1 MQNKCQQY
9 LSHLSDHVI
18 VFDGAMGTNLQK
30 LHLTTR
36 HFGGEK
42 YAGCIDYLNITYPQA
57 VESVHQSFL
66 EVGVD
71 VIETNTFRSNRI
83 TLSEFGLAHKT
94 EEINIRG
101 AQLARKIADA
111 FTTEDHVRF
120 VAGSMGPSGKLLS
133 LKTDAEDK
141 QAISFDE
148 IRDIY
153 QQQAQSLIA
162 GGVDLLLIETAQ
174 DILEVKA
181 AIRGIHDA
189 FERSGVVLPIQAQV
203 TLDTNGHMLMGTDI
217 EAVLTILEGMEIDII
232 GLNCSTGPVHMEP
245 SIKYLSRHSRLPISC
260 LPNAGI
266 PINQDG
272 EARYPLSAED
282 FSHAMVSF
290 VTKYHIST
298 VGGCCGTTPDHLRLL
313 VDQVGNKPHIQR
325 EIKVQPAL
333 SSASHAVHLKQEP
346 APFLIGERLN
356 TQGSR
361 AFKTLMLANDL
372 ESAVQIGKQQ
382 LAGGAHALDICTA
395 LTEDA
400 NEAWRTAE
408 LVKLLASQIDL
419 PLVIDSTDP
428 DVMLAALQSA
438 PGRCL
443 LNSINLENGE
453 EKARQ
458 ILSLARQFN
467 AAVIALT
474 IDEEGMAAT
483 SRKKLEIAQRIY
495 HLAGD
500 ECGLDPYAIVFDPL
514 TFTLASGSRETAD
527 AGNQTLEGI
536 KLIKRYLP
544 DTYTVLGVS
553 NISFGLGAQARKVLN
568 SVFLTHAVKAGL
580 DMAILNPIQITPY
593 TAISSKIREL
603 AEDLIFNQGPNAL
616 EKYIEH
622 FRSEKISKRKKADR
636 QIENLSIEEKIK
648 RHILLRDRGHLE
660 EDIDAYIKKDTGADH
675 QEKALQVLNSVLL
688 PAMQEIG
695 DQFASGEL
703 ILPFVLQSAEIMRA
717 ATDHLETYLER
728 TLGSTKGSFILATVY
743 GDVHDIGKNLVKTI
757 VSNNGYSVVD
767 LGKQVPAEMVI
778 EKALELNADAIG
790 LSALLVSTSH
800 QMPLIVN
807 LLANRKERIPILIG
821 GAAVNQAFAD
831 RISITDNGET
841 YPGGV
846 HYCKD
851 AFDALNVLSSVK
863 TLKEKTQP
871 SIMKTKAKKEKHITT
886 KTSRIGEK
894 KGKPAAIPTP
904 PFWGA
909 KTISL
914 PVNELFERINRS
926 ALYRIAWGAGK
937 ASGEKWQRYKRDFDT
952 RLEMMQ
958 KTINKKPWLVPQASY
973 GYWQCS
979 SEGNGIL
986 IFPNGEDHTGE
997 PIYFNFPRQISSPFL
1012 CLSDYFAPAAHGIKD
1027 VVAFQLVTIGN
1038 QAVDHIRTLQESGD
1052 LVESY
1057 FAHGLAVQLT
1067 EAAAVFMHQR
1077 IRDKLGIGKKQGKRY
1092 SWGYSPIPDLSQH
1105 EEIVRL
1111 LHAKEYLHIELTSA
1125 YQFIPEYSTAAMIIH
1140 HPGAVYFQIDSKG
1153 VA

>member
-1 MQNKCQQY
+1 MQNKYQQY
-9 LSHLSDHVI
+9 LSHLSDQVI
-18 VFDGAMGTNLQK
+18 IFDGAMGTNLQEMR
-30 LHLTTR
+30 LTAR
-36 HFGGEK
+36 HFGGKK
-42 YAGCIDYLNITYPQA
+42 YAGCNDYLNITYPQA
-57 VESVHQSFL
+57 VECVHRSFL
-66 EVGVD
+66 EAGVD

-94 EEINIRG
+94 EEINISG

-111 FTTEDHVRF
+111 FTTKEHIKF

-133 LKTDAEDK
+133 LQIDVDDE
-141 QAISFDE
+141 QPISFDE

-153 QQQAQSLIA
+153 RQQAQSLIA

-181 AIRGIHDA
+181 AIHGIHDA
-189 FERSGVVLPIQAQV
+189 FEKSGVVLPIQAQV

-232 GLNCSTGPVHMEP
+232 GLNCSTGPAHMEP

-272 EARYPLSAED
+272 EAKYPLSAED
-282 FSHAMVSF
+282 FSLAMVSF
-290 VTKYHIST
+290 ITKYNISI
-298 VGGCCGTTPDHLRLL
+298 VGGCCGTTPEHLRML
-313 VDQVGNKPHIQR
+313 VDKVGKKPRIQR
-325 EIKVQPAL
+325 DIKVQPAL
-333 SSASHAVHLKQEP
+333 SSAFHIVRLKQEP

-361 AFKTLMLANDL
+361 AFKRVMLANDF
-372 ESAVQIGKQQ
+372 ESAVQLGKQQ

-428 DVMLAALQSA
+428 DVMLAALKST

-458 ILSLARQFN
+458 VLSLARKFN

-483 SRKKLEIAQRIY
+483 SKKKLEIAQRIY
-495 HLAGD
+495 HLAVD
-500 ECGLDPYAIVFDPL
+500 ECGLDLEAIVFDPL
-514 TFTLASGSRETAD
+514 TFTLASGSQETAD

-544 DTYTVLGVS
+544 DTCSVLGIS
-553 NISFGLGAQARKVLN
+553 NISFGLSAEARKALN

-580 DMAILNPIQITPY
+580 GMAILNPIQLTPY
-593 TAISSKIREL
+593 TAISSKTRKL
-603 AEDLIFNQGPNAL
+603 AEDLIFNKGSNAL
-616 EKYIEH
+616 EKYIDH
-622 FRSEKISKRKKADR
+622 FRSEKIIEGEKAYY
-636 QIENLSIEEKIK
+636 QIESLPLEKKI
-648 RHILLRDRGHLE
+648 RHHILFRDRDYLE
-660 EDIDAYIKKDTGADH
+660 EDIDAYIKKDTVTDH
-675 QEKALQVLNSVLL
+675 HEKALELLNTVLL

-703 ILPFVLQSAEIMRA
+703 ILPFVLQSAEIMRT

-728 TLGSTKGSFILATVY
+728 TSGRTKGSLVLATVY
-743 GDVHDIGKNLVKTI
+743 GDVHDIGKNLIKTI

-767 LGKQVPAEMVI
+767 LGKQVPAEMII

-790 LSALLVSTSH
+790 LSALLVSTSQ
-800 QMPLIVN
+800 QMPLIIN
-807 LLANRKERIPILIG
+807 MLQNRREHIPVLIG

-831 RISITDNGET
+831 RISITDQGKT
-841 YPGGV
+841 YAGGV

-851 AFDALNVLSSVK
+851 AFDALNILSSVK
-863 TLKEKTQP
+863 TVREKLQP
-871 SIMKTKAKKEKHITT
+871 SSIKTRAKKEKHKNTN
-886 KTSRIGEK
+886 TSRIVTK
-894 KGKPAAIPTP
+894 KVKPAPIPAP
-904 PFWGA
+904 PFWDA

-914 PVNELFERINRS
+914 PLNELFERINRS

-937 ASGEKWQRYKRDFDT
+937 ASGEKWQRYKRDFDA
-952 RLEMMQ
+952 RFEMMR
-958 KTINKKPWLVPQASY
+958 KIMGEKSWLDPQASY

-979 SEGNGIL
+979 SEGDGVK
-986 IFPNGEDHTGE
+986 IFPNRDNQTGE
-997 PIYFNFPRQISSPFL
+997 PIHFIFPRQISSPFL
-1012 CLSDYFAPAAHGIKD
+1012 CLSDYFAPATQGIKD
-1027 VVAFQLVTIGN
+1027 VAAFQLVTMGN
-1038 QAVDHIRTLQESGD
+1038 HAVDHIRSLQESGD

-1067 EAAAVFMHQR
+1067 EAAAVFMHKR
-1077 IRDKLGIGKKQGKRY
+1077 IRYELRIGKKQGKRY
-1092 SWGYSPIPDLSQH
+1092 SWGYPPIPDLSQH
-1105 EEIVRL
+1105 VEIVRML
-1111 LHAKEYLHIELTSA
+1111 QANDNLNIELTSA
-1125 YQFIPEYSTAAMIIH
+1125 YQFIPEYSTAAMIVH
-1140 HPGAVYFQIDSKG
+1140 HPEALYFQIDSKG
-1153 VA
+1153 SA

>member
-1 MQNKCQQY
+1 MHNKHLQY
-9 LSHLSDHVI
+9 LSYLSDQVI
-18 VFDGAMGTNLQK
+18 IFDGAMGTNLQK
-30 LHLTTR
+30 MRLTSR

-42 YAGCIDYLNITYPQA
+42 YAGCNDYLNITYPQA
-57 VESVHQSFL
+57 VESVHRSFL
-66 EVGVD
+66 EAGVD

-94 EEINIRG
+94 EEINISG

-111 FTTEDHVRF
+111 FTTEEHIRF

-133 LKTDAEDK
+133 FQLDVEDE
-141 QAISFDE
+141 QPISFDE

-153 QQQAQSLIA
+153 RQQAQSLIA

-181 AIRGIHDA
+181 AIHGIHDA
-189 FERSGVVLPIQAQV
+189 FKRSGVVLPIQAQV

-217 EAVLTILEGMEIDII
+217 KAVLTILEGMGIDII
-232 GLNCSTGPVHMEP
+232 GLNCSTGPMHMEP
-245 SIKYLSRHSRLPISC
+245 SIRYLSQHSQIPISC

-290 VTKYHIST
+290 VTKYNIST
-298 VGGCCGTTPDHLRLL
+298 VGGCCGTTPEHLRML
-313 VDQVGNKPHIQR
+313 VDQVGKKPRIQR
-325 EIKVQPAL
+325 NIKAQPAL
-333 SSASHAVHLKQEP
+333 SSAFHAVHLKQEP

-361 AFKTLMLANDL
+361 AFKRLMLANDFK
-372 ESAVQIGKQQ
+372 SAIQLGKQQ

-428 DVMLAALQSA
+428 DVMLAALKST

-453 EKARQ
+453 EKAKR

-483 SRKKLEIAQRIY
+483 SKKKLEVAQRIY
-495 HLAGD
+495 RLAVD
-500 ECGLDPYAIVFDPL
+500 ECGLDPGAIVFDPL
-514 TFTLASGSRETAD
+514 TFTLASGSQETAD

-544 DTYTVLGVS
+544 DTYSVLGIS
-553 NISFGLGAQARKVLN
+553 NISFGLSAEARKALN
-568 SVFLTHAVKAGL
+568 SVFLSHAVKAGL
-580 DMAILNPIQITPY
+580 DMAILNPIQLTPY
-593 TAISSKIREL
+593 TTISIKTRKL
-603 AEDLIFNQGPNAL
+603 AEDVIFNKGSNAL
-616 EKYIEH
+616 EKYIEY
-622 FRSEKISKRKKADR
+622 FRSEKISTEKKAGY
-636 QIENLSIEEKIK
+636 QIENLSLEEKIS
-648 RHILLRDRGHLE
+648 RHILLRDRDHLE
-660 EDIDAYIKKDTGADH
+660 EDIDAYIKKNAGDDH
-675 QEKALQVLNSVLL
+675 HEKALEVLNIVLL

-695 DQFASGEL
+695 NQFASGEL
-703 ILPFVLQSAEIMRA
+703 ILPFVLQSAEIMRT

-728 TLGSTKGSFILATVY
+728 TSGSTKGRLVLATVY
-743 GDVHDIGKNLVKTI
+743 GDVHDIGKNLIKTI

-767 LGKQVPAEMVI
+767 IGKQVPAEIII

-790 LSALLVSTSH
+790 LSALLVSTSQ
-800 QMPLIVN
+800 QMPLIIN
-807 LLANRKERIPILIG
+807 MLQNRGECIPVLIG

-831 RISITDNGET
+831 RISITDQGET
-841 YPGGV
+841 YTGGV
-846 HYCKD
+846 YYCKD
-851 AFDALNVLSSVK
+851 AFDALNVLSSIKTVK
-863 TLKEKTQP
+863 GKNQP
-871 SIMKTKAKKEKHITT
+871 SIMKTKANKEKQITT
-886 KTSRIGEK
+886 KPSRMTEK
-894 KGKPAAIPTP
+894 KVKPAAIPTP

-914 PVNELFERINRS
+914 PINELFRKINRS
-926 ALYRIAWGAGK
+926 VLYRIAWGAGK
-937 ASGEKWQRYKRDFDT
+937 ASGEKWQKYKHDFDA

-958 KTINKKPWLVPQASY
+958 KIMSEKPWLDPQVSY

-979 SEGNGIL
+979 SEGDGIL
-986 IFPNGEDHTGE
+986 IFPNRDDQTDE
-997 PIYFNFPRQISSPFL
+997 PIHFVFPRQISSPFL
-1012 CLSDYFAPAAHGIKD
+1012 CLSDYFAPATQSIKD
-1027 VVAFQLVTIGN
+1027 IAAFQLVTMGN
-1038 QAVDHIRTLQESGD
+1038 QAVDHVRTLQESGD

-1057 FAHGLAVQLT
+1057 YAHGLAAQLT
-1067 EAAAVFMHQR
+1067 EVASVFMHEK
-1077 IRDKLGIGKKQGKRY
+1077 IRDELRIGKKQGKRY
-1092 SWGYSPIPDLSQH
+1092 SWGYPPIPDLSQH
-1105 EEIVRL
+1105 EEIVQL
-1111 LHAKEYLHIELTSA
+1111 LKAKDHLHIELTSA
-1125 YQFIPEYSTAAMIIH
+1125 YQFIPEYSTAAMIVH
-1140 HPGAVYFQIDSKG
+1140 HSEAVYFQIDPKG
-1153 VA
+1153 

>member
-1 MQNKCQQY
+1 MQNKYRQY
-9 LSHLSDHVI
+9 LSHLSDQVI
-18 VFDGAMGTNLQK
+18 IFDGAMGTNLQDM
-30 LHLTTR
+30 HLTDR

-57 VESVHQSFL
+57 VESVHRSFL

-83 TLSEFGLAHKT
+83 TLSEYGLSHKT
-94 EEINIRG
+94 EDINISG

-111 FTTEDHVRF
+111 FSTGEHIRF

-133 LKTDAEDK
+133 LQLDQEDE
-141 QAISFDE
+141 QPISFNE
-148 IRDIY
+148 IRDMY
-153 QQQAQSLIA
+153 RQQAQSLIA

-181 AIRGIHDA
+181 AIHGIHDA
-189 FERSGVVLPIQAQV
+189 FERSGVILPIQAQV
-203 TLDTNGHMLMGTDI
+203 TLDTNGHMLMGADI

-232 GLNCSTGPVHMEP
+232 GLNCSTGPAHMEA
-245 SIKYLSRHSRLPISC
+245 SIKYLSQHSRLPISC
-260 LPNAGI
+260 LPNAGL

-282 FSHAMVSF
+282 FSRAMVSF
-290 VTKYHIST
+290 VTKYNIST
-298 VGGCCGTTPDHLRLL
+298 IGGCCGTTPEHLRML
-313 VDQVGNKPHIQR
+313 VDQVGKKPHIQR
-325 EIKVQPAL
+325 DIEVQPAL
-333 SSASHAVHLKQEP
+333 SSAFHAVHLKQEP

-361 AFKTLMLANDL
+361 AFKRLMLANDF
-372 ESAVQIGKQQ
+372 ESAVQLGKQQ

-474 IDEEGMAAT
+474 IDEEGMATT
-483 SRKKLEIAQRIY
+483 SKKKLEVAQRIY
-495 HLAGD
+495 HLAVV
-500 ECGLDPYAIVFDPL
+500 EYGLAPDAVVFDPL
-514 TFTLASGSRETAD
+514 TFTLASGSQETVD

-536 KLIKRYLP
+536 KLIKQSLP
-544 DTYTVLGVS
+544 DTYSVLGVS
-553 NISFGLGAQARKVLN
+553 NISFGLSAEARKALN
-568 SVFLTHAVKAGL
+568 SVFLTHAVRAGL

-593 TAISSKIREL
+593 TAISSKTKKL
-603 AEDLIFNQGPNAL
+603 AEDLIFNRKPNAL

-622 FRSEKISKRKKADR
+622 FQSEKINMGKETDY
-636 QIENLSIEEKIK
+636 QIENLPIEEKIS
-648 RHILLRDRGHLE
+648 RHILFRDRGHLKE
-660 EDIDAYIKKDTGADH
+660 NIDVYIKEDAGADH
-675 QEKALQVLNSVLL
+675 QEKALELLNSVLL

-695 DQFASGEL
+695 EQFASGEL
-703 ILPFVLQSAEIMRA
+703 ILPFVLQSAEIMRT

-728 TLGSTKGSFILATVY
+728 TSGNTKGSFVLATVY
-743 GDVHDIGKNLVKTI
+743 GDVHDIGKNLIKTI

-767 LGKQVPAEMVI
+767 LGKQVPAEMII

-790 LSALLVSTSH
+790 LSALLVSTSQ

-807 LLANRKERIPILIG
+807 MLQNRGVRIPVLIG
-821 GAAVNQAFAD
+821 GAAVNQAFSD
-831 RISITDNGET
+831 RISITENGET
-841 YPGGV
+841 YAGGV

-851 AFDALNVLSSVK
+851 AFDALKVLSSVK
-863 TLKEKTQP
+863 TIKEKKQP
-871 SIMKTKAKKEKHITT
+871 SVVKTKAKKEKHLPSQP
-886 KTSRIGEK
+886 SRMVESK
-894 KGKPAAIPTP
+894 VKPAAIPSP

-914 PVNELFERINRS
+914 PLNELFEGINRS

-937 ASGEKWQRYKRDFDT
+937 ASGEKWQQYKRDFDA

-958 KTINKKPWLVPQASY
+958 EIMKENAWLDPRASY

-979 SEGNGIL
+979 SKEDGIL
-986 IFPNGEDHTGE
+986 IFPNSDDETDE
-997 PIYFNFPRQISSPFL
+997 PIHFVFPRQISSPFL
-1012 CLSDYFAPAAHGIKD
+1012 CLSDYFASADQGIKD
-1027 VVAFQLVTIGN
+1027 VAVFQLVTMGN
-1038 QAVDHIRTLQESGD
+1038 QAVDHILTLQESGD

-1057 FAHGLAVQLT
+1057 FAHGLAAQLT
-1067 EAAAVFMHQR
+1067 EAAAVFMHRR
-1077 IRDKLGIGKKQGKRY
+1077 IRDELKIGKKQGKRY
-1092 SWGYSPIPDLSQH
+1092 SWGYPPIPDLSQH
-1105 EEIVRL
+1105 EKIVRM
-1111 LHAKEYLHIELTSA
+1111 LHAKDHMQIKLTSA
-1125 YQFIPEYSTAAMIIH
+1125 YQFIPEYSTAAMIVH
-1140 HPGAVYFQIDSKG
+1140 HPEAVYFRIDSKE
-1153 VA
+1153 

>member
-1 MQNKCQQY
+1 MKNKYQKY
-9 LSHLSDHVI
+9 FSRLSDQVTI
-18 VFDGAMGTNLQK
+18 FDGAMGTNLEK
-30 LHLTTR
+30 MHLTAR

-42 YAGCIDYLNITYPQA
+42 YVGCIDYLNVTYPQA
-57 VESVHQSFL
+57 VESVHRSFL

-83 TLSEFGLAHKT
+83 TLSEFGLADKT
-94 EEINIRG
+94 EEINRSG

-111 FTTEDHVRF
+111 FTTKEHIRF

-133 LKTDAEDK
+133 LQIDVDDE
-141 QAISFDE
+141 QSISFDE

-153 QQQAQSLIA
+153 RQQAQSLIV
-162 GGVDLLLIETAQ
+162 GGIDLLLIETAQ

-181 AIRGIHDA
+181 AIHGIHDA

-217 EAVLTILEGMEIDII
+217 KAVLTILEGMEIDII
-232 GLNCSTGPVHMEP
+232 GLNCSTGPAHMEP
-245 SIKYLSRHSRLPISC
+245 SIEYLSQHSRLPISC

-266 PINQDG
+266 PINQNG
-272 EARYPLSAED
+272 EAQYPLSVED

-290 VTKYHIST
+290 IAKYNISI
-298 VGGCCGTTPDHLRLL
+298 VGGCCGTTPKHLQML
-313 VDQVGNKPHIQR
+313 VDQVGKKPRIRR

-333 SSASHAVHLKQEP
+333 SSAFHVVRLKQEP

-361 AFKTLMLANDL
+361 AFKRLMLVNDFEGAIQL
-372 ESAVQIGKQQ
+372 GKQQ

-428 DVMLAALQSA
+428 DVMLAALKST

-453 EKARQ
+453 GKARQ
-458 ILSLARQFN
+458 ILSLARKFN

-474 IDEEGMAAT
+474 IDEEGMAVT
-483 SRKKLEIAQRIY
+483 SKKKLEIAQRIY
-495 HLAGD
+495 HLAVD
-500 ECGLDPYAIVFDPL
+500 DFGLDADAIIFDPL
-514 TFTLASGSRETAD
+514 TFTLASGSQATAD
-527 AGNQTLEGI
+527 AGNHTLEGI

-544 DTYTVLGVS
+544 DTYSVLGIS
-553 NISFGLGAQARKVLN
+553 NISFGLNTEARKALN

-580 DMAILNPIQITPY
+580 DMAILNPNQLTPY
-593 TAISSKIREL
+593 TAISSKTRKL
-603 AEDLIFNQGPNAL
+603 TEDLIFNRDPNAL
-616 EKYIEH
+616 GKYIEH
-622 FRSEKISKRKKADR
+622 FRSGKISVGKEAGY
-636 QIENLSIEEKIK
+636 QIENLSIEKKIS
-648 RHILLRDRGHLE
+648 RHILLRDRDHLE
-660 EDIDAYIKKDTGADH
+660 ENIDAYIKKDADADH
-675 QEKALQVLNSVLL
+675 QKKALEVLNTILL

-703 ILPFVLQSAEIMRA
+703 ILPFVLQSAEIMRT

-728 TLGSTKGSFILATVY
+728 TSESTKGSLVLATVY
-743 GDVHDIGKNLVKTI
+743 GDVHDIGKNLIKTI
-757 VSNNGYSVVD
+757 VSNNGYSVMD
-767 LGKQVPAEMVI
+767 LGKQVPAEMII

-790 LSALLVSTSH
+790 LSALLVSTSQ

-807 LLANRKERIPILIG
+807 MLQNRRERIPVLIG

-831 RISITDNGET
+831 RISITDQGKA
-841 YPGGV
+841 YAGGV

-851 AFDALNVLSSVK
+851 AFDALFVLSSVK
-863 TLKEKTQP
+863 TVKEKWQP
-871 SIMKTKAKKEKHITT
+871 SIMKTRAQKEPHINTN
-886 KTSRIGEK
+886 TSRIVK
-894 KGKPAAIPTP
+894 KKVKPASIPTP
-904 PFWGA
+904 PFWGV

-914 PVNELFERINRS
+914 PLNELFKRINRS
-926 ALYRIAWGAGK
+926 ALYRIAWGAGN
-937 ASGEKWQRYKRDFDT
+937 ASGEKWQRYKRDFDA
-952 RLEMMQ
+952 RFEMMRKIMNQ
-958 KTINKKPWLVPQASY
+958 KPWLDPQASY

-979 SEGNGIL
+979 SEGDRIQ
-986 IFPNGEDHTGE
+986 IFPNRNDQTDD
-997 PIYFNFPRQISSPFL
+997 PINFIFPRQISNPFL
-1012 CLSDYFAPAAHGIKD
+1012 CLSDYFAPVTQGKKD
-1027 VVAFQLVTIGN
+1027 VTAFQLVTVGN
-1038 QAVDHIRTLQESGD
+1038 HAVDHIHTLQKSGD
-1052 LVESY
+1052 ILESY

-1067 EAAAVFMHQR
+1067 EAAAVFMHKR
-1077 IRDKLGIGKKQGKRY
+1077 IRDELRIGKKQGKRY
-1092 SWGYSPIPDLSQH
+1092 SWGYPPIPDLSQH
-1105 EEIVRL
+1105 EEIVRML
-1111 LHAKEYLHIELTSA
+1111 QANDNLHIELTSA

-1140 HPGAVYFQIDSKG
+1140 HPEAAYFQIDPKG
-1153 VA
+1153 